1 MLVEIISLEF
11 AWEHFPDVLKGVPVT
26 LAIAA
31 VAMVFGLIFGLL
43 IALCRV
49 YRIPVLNRFFILY
62 ISFIRGT
69 PLLVQ
74 LYVFFYGVPVLID
87 YLNGRFG
94 LSMDAEGISP
104 LVYAFIAYTL
114 NTSAY
119 QAEIFRSSINA
130 INVGQMEAAYSV
142 GMTTAQ
148 GMLRIVLPQAF
159 LVALPNLGNTFIS
172 LIKATSLAFAVK
184 VVEILALARIIANDG
199 YRFLEMYLVASII
212 YWVICLFFE
221 VVFAKLEKRMRR
233 HETDWDVELS
243 A

>member
-1 MLVEIISLEF
+1 MSIINLEF
-11 AWEHFPDVLKGVPVT
+11 ALEHVPDVLKGVPVM
-26 LAIAA
+26 LSIA
-31 VAMVFGLIFGLL
+31 VVSMIFGLIFGLL
-43 IALCRV
+43 IALCRI
-49 YRIPVLNRFFILY
+49 YKIPVLNRFFILY

-87 YLNGRFG
+87 YLNAQFG
-94 LSMDAEGISP
+94 LNMDAQGISP
-104 LVYAFIAYTL
+104 LIYAFIAYTL
-114 NTSAY
+114 NTAAY
-119 QAEIFRSSINA
+119 QAEIFRSAINA
-130 INVGQMEAAYSV
+130 MNVGQMEAAYSV

-148 GMLRIVLPQAF
+148 GLRRIILPQAF

-184 VVEILALARIIANDG
+184 VVEIMALAKIIANDG

-212 YWVICLFFE
+212 YWIICLFFE

-233 HETDWDVELS
+233 HESDWDAGIS